1 MASVKVVVHA
11 KILDCVLKSL
21 LQIAKQ
27 TGHRQSNMKLL
38 SDASLLLDP
47 SQQGDIYGIEN
58 WPRRPRTVLLLV
70 DQVSLSLFRPLLFS
84 TPTQEHLP
92 VSAHDPLHFLPS
104 LPPIPL

>member
-21 LQIAKQ
+21 LQIAK
-27 TGHRQSNMKLL
+27 QSNMKLL

-70 DQVSLSLFRPLLFS
+70 DQRAPM
-84 TPTQEHLP
+84 
-92 VSAHDPLHFLPS
+92 
-104 LPPIPL
+104 

>member
-21 LQIAKQ
+21 LQIAK
-27 TGHRQSNMKLL
+27 QSNMKLL